1 MSFGTFVGTER
12 ERVNA
17 DIMTLLRSVKGPVVS
32 GSKRV
37 VNLEAIGRCLF
48 VGGVEGRRGRKHEG

>member
-17 DIMTLLRSVKGPVVS
+17 DIMTLLRSVRGPIVS
-32 GSKRV
+32 GSKSF
-37 VNLEAIGRCLF
+37 VNLEAISRCLF
-48 VGGVEGRRGRKHEG
+48 VKVEES